1 MCQQSNLALYLS
13 NKSDK
18 NYILNEILENRF
30 LNGLF
35 DLSVLKGVLYS
46 SITIDKIIEE
56 ELQHDKILIQ
66 SEDNKNLR
74 TMSSGQQRKALLNY
88 LLAQNPEFILLDDV
102 YSNIDKLTQQEITGT
117 INKLGNSIL
126 LIQILFRK
134 RDLLDSI
141 DTIYFVDNQNNISH
155 YESRE
160 TFTEK
165 SRTDESDN
173 LSFVLPQSYSDNLIE
188 TELLV
193 ELKNINVNYE
203 DKKVLHN
210 LNWTIK
216 KGEFW
221 QLVGPNGSG
230 KSTLVSMISGDNPKA
245 YRQDI
250 TLFGRKKG
258 SGESIWDIKSKIGYF
273 TPAMIHQF
281 KRSST
286 VEEMIIS
293 GIVDSVGL
301 YIQPTDIQKDIAYEW
316 MQVLGLKDR
325 KTLFQKIS
333 LGQQRMVMVARAMVK
348 HPALLILDE
357 PTIELDDENTS
368 LFIDLIH
375 AIARE
380 KDTAIIYISHRNED
394 NLKPNKI
401 FELIKTENGY
411 TGFI

>member
-1 MCQQSNLALYLS
+1 M
-13 NKSDK
+13 
-18 NYILNEILENRF
+18 
-30 LNGLF
+30 
-35 DLSVLKGVLYS
+35 
-46 SITIDKIIEE
+46 
-56 ELQHDKILIQ
+56 
-66 SEDNKNLR
+66 
-74 TMSSGQQRKALLNY
+74 
-88 LLAQNPEFILLDDV
+88 
-102 YSNIDKLTQQEITGT
+102 
-117 INKLGNSIL
+117 NKLGNSTL

-134 RDLLDSI
+134 RDLLDTI
-141 DTIYFVDNQNNISH
+141 DTIYFVDNQNKISH
-155 YESRE
+155 SESRKI
-160 TFTEK
+160 FTEK
-165 SRTDESDN
+165 PQIYEMDKP
-173 LSFVLPQSYSDNLIE
+173 SFVLPKRYSDNLIE
-188 TELLV
+188 TGLLV
-193 ELKNINVNYE
+193 ELNNINVNYE

-221 QLVGPNGSG
+221 QLIGPNGSG

-281 KRSST
+281 RRSST

-301 YIQPTDIQKDIAYEW
+301 YIQPTDIQKDIANEW
-316 MQVLGLKDR
+316 LHVLGIKDK

-357 PTIELDDENTS
+357 PTIELDDENTL
-368 LFIDLIH
+368 LFIDLIQ

-380 KDTAIIYISHRNED
+380 KDTAIIYISHRDED
-394 NLKPNKI
+394 NLNPNKI

-411 TGFI
+411 TGIG

>member
-1 MCQQSNLALYLS
+1 L
-13 NKSDK
+13 
-18 NYILNEILENRF
+18 
-30 LNGLF
+30 
-35 DLSVLKGVLYS
+35 
-46 SITIDKIIEE
+46 
-56 ELQHDKILIQ
+56 
-66 SEDNKNLR
+66 
-74 TMSSGQQRKALLNY
+74 
-88 LLAQNPEFILLDDV
+88 
-102 YSNIDKLTQQEITGT
+102 
-117 INKLGNSIL
+117 NKLGNSTL

-134 RDLLDSI
+134 RDLLDTI
-141 DTIYFVDNQNNISH
+141 DTIYFVDNQNKISH
-155 YESRE
+155 SESRKI
-160 TFTEK
+160 FTEK
-165 SRTDESDN
+165 PQIYKTDKP
-173 LSFVLPQSYSDNLIE
+173 SFVLPKRYSDNLIE
-188 TELLV
+188 TGLLV
-193 ELKNINVNYE
+193 ELNNINVNYE

-221 QLVGPNGSG
+221 QLIGPNGSG

-281 KRSST
+281 RRSST

-301 YIQPTDIQKDIAYEW
+301 YIQPTDIQKDIANEW
-316 MQVLGLKDR
+316 LHVLGIKDK

-357 PTIELDDENTS
+357 PTIELDDENTL
-368 LFIDLIH
+368 LFIDLIQ

-380 KDTAIIYISHRNED
+380 KDTAIIYISHRDED
-394 NLKPNKI
+394 NLNPNKI

-411 TGFI
+411 TGIG